1 MLTTEM
7 IETVENSFLAD
18 LEDALEN
25 ETDPEIIAAIT
36 EEIERRTSK

>member
-7 IETVENSFLAD
+7 IETIKNSFLAD
-18 LEDALEN
+18 LEYALEI

-36 EEIERRTSK
+36 AEIERRNK